1 MKNKRISRTIAFLFF
16 AATFGMSAQDL
27 VVTSKNDS
35 INAKITKNK
44 KDILYF
50 YFVKNGEVRST
61 LLPLKEVQAHQKNF
75 YLTAEVPEDYKPT
88 NSYTGP
94 KYRIALNGGLS
105 YQTAKTSSSV
115 PDALRD
121 HAKQL
126 KSGYNWGADIHFLTS
141 ENLGFGLKYN
151 TFYSSNVEN
160 KNLTLPGNTVL
171 YGIKDVNYIHF
182 IGPSVLFK
190 FVSSNGKNAWVSS
203 TSIGYMGYK
212 QERQTRNRNFTYTAA
227 TLGLNLDFGYDI
239 YLSKKL
245 SLGLMVSFVTGS
257 LGEVDLEENGISQ
270 AIELDERGSLSR
282 FDFSAGLR
290 WACKQRN
297 SKKKTV

>member
-1 MKNKRISRTIAFLFF
+1 MKTKKQTLSILSIFLFF
-16 AATFGMSAQDL
+16 AATYDIIAQDL

-35 INAKITKNK
+35 INAKITKIK
-44 KDILYF
+44 KGMLHF
-50 YFVKNGEVRST
+50 NFVKDGEVRKT
-61 LLPLKEVQAHQKNF
+61 LLPL
-75 YLTAEVPEDYKPT
+75 AEVKVQQKDFFLKSEVPADYKPK

-160 KNLTLPGNTVL
+160 NVNLTLPDNTVL

-190 FVSSNGKNAWVSS
+190 IVSSNGKNAWVSS
-203 TSIGYMGYK
+203 ASIGYMGYK
-212 QERQTRNRNFTYTAA
+212 QEQQIGNRNFTYTAA

-282 FDFSAGLR
+282 IDFSAGLR
-290 WACKQRN
+290 WAL
-297 SKKKTV
+297 

>member
-1 MKNKRISRTIAFLFF
+1 MKTKKQTLSILSIFLFF
-16 AATFGMSAQDL
+16 AATYDIIAQDL

-35 INAKITKNK
+35 INARITKIK

-75 YLTAEVPEDYKPT
+75 YLTAEVPKDYKPT

-160 KNLTLPGNTVL
+160 NVNLTLPDNTVL

-190 FVSSNGKNAWVSS
+190 IVSSNGKNAWVSS
-203 TSIGYMGYK
+203 VNWVYG
-212 QERQTRNRNFTYTAA
+212 
-227 TLGLNLDFGYDI
+227 
-239 YLSKKL
+239 
-245 SLGLMVSFVTGS
+245 V
-257 LGEVDLEENGISQ
+257 
-270 AIELDERGSLSR
+270 
-282 FDFSAGLR
+282 
-290 WACKQRN
+290 
-297 SKKKTV
+297 

>member
-1 MKNKRISRTIAFLFF
+1 MKTKKQTLSILSIFLFF
-16 AATFGMSAQDL
+16 AATYDIVAQDL

-35 INAKITKNK
+35 INAKITKIK
-44 KDILYF
+44 KGMLHF
-50 YFVKNGEVRST
+50 NFVKDGEVRKT
-61 LLPLKEVQAHQKNF
+61 LLPL
-75 YLTAEVPEDYKPT
+75 AEVKVQQKDFFLKSEVPADYKPK

-105 YQTAKTSSSV
+105 YLTAKTSSSV

-126 KSGYNWGADIHFLTS
+126 KSGYNWGANLHFLTS
-141 ENLGFGLKYN
+141 EYFGFGLKYN

-160 KNLTLPGNTVL
+160 NVSQTLPNNTVL

-203 TSIGYMGYK
+203 ASIGYMGYK
-212 QERQTRNRNFTYTAA
+212 QEQQIGNRNSTYTAA
-227 TLGLNLDFGYDI
+227 TLGGNLDFGYDI

-245 SLGLMVSFVTGS
+245 SLGLMVSFAAGS

-270 AIELDERGSLSR
+270 TIELDERENLSR
-282 FDFSAGLR
+282 IDFSAGLR
-290 WACKQRN
+290 WAL
-297 SKKKTV
+297 

>member
-1 MKNKRISRTIAFLFF
+1 MKTKKQTLSILSIFLFF
-16 AATFGMSAQDL
+16 AATYDIIAQDL

-35 INAKITKNK
+35 INAKITKIK
-44 KDILYF
+44 KGMLHF
-50 YFVKNGEVRST
+50 NFVKDGEVRKT
-61 LLPLKEVQAHQKNF
+61 LLPL
-75 YLTAEVPEDYKPT
+75 AEVKVQQKDFFLKSEVPADYKPK

-141 ENLGFGLKYN
+141 EYFGFGLKYN

-160 KNLTLPGNTVL
+160 NVNLTLPDNTVL

-203 TSIGYMGYK
+203 ASIGYMGYK
-212 QERQTRNRNFTYTAA
+212 QEQQTGNRNFTYTAA

-282 FDFSAGLR
+282 IDFSAGLR
-290 WACKQRN
+290 WAL
-297 SKKKTV
+297 

>member
-160 KNLTLPGNTVL
+160 NVNLTLPDNTVL

-212 QERQTRNRNFTYTAA
+212 QEQQTGNRNFTYTAA

-270 AIELDERGSLSR
+270 AIELDERESLSR
-282 FDFSAGLR
+282 IDFSAGLR
-290 WACKQRN
+290 WAL
-297 SKKKTV
+297 

>member
-1 MKNKRISRTIAFLFF
+1 MKTKKQTLSILSIFLFF
-16 AATFGMSAQDL
+16 AATYDIVAQDL

-35 INAKITKNK
+35 INAKITKIK
-44 KDILYF
+44 KGMLHF
-50 YFVKNGEVRST
+50 NFVKDGEVRKT
-61 LLPLKEVQAHQKNF
+61 LLPL
-75 YLTAEVPEDYKPT
+75 AEVKVQQKDFFLKSEVPADYKPK

-105 YQTAKTSSSV
+105 YLTAKTSSSV

-126 KSGYNWGADIHFLTS
+126 KSGYNWGANLHFLTS
-141 ENLGFGLKYN
+141 EYFGFGLKYN

-160 KNLTLPGNTVL
+160 NVSQTLPNNTVL

-203 TSIGYMGYK
+203 ASIGYMGYK
-212 QERQTRNRNFTYTAA
+212 QERQTRNRNSTYTAA
-227 TLGLNLDFGYDI
+227 TLGGNLDFGYDI

-245 SLGLMVSFVTGS
+245 SLGLMVSFAAGS

-270 AIELDERGSLSR
+270 TIELDERENLSR
-282 FDFSAGLR
+282 IDFSAGLR
-290 WACKQRN
+290 WAL
-297 SKKKTV
+297 

>member
-1 MKNKRISRTIAFLFF
+1 M
-16 AATFGMSAQDL
+16 
-27 VVTSKNDS
+27 TSKNDS
-35 INAKITKNK
+35 INAKITKIK

-282 FDFSAGLR
+282 IDFSAGLR
-290 WACKQRN
+290 WAL
-297 SKKKTV
+297 

>member
-1 MKNKRISRTIAFLFF
+1 MKTKKQILSILSIFLFF
-16 AATFGMSAQDL
+16 AATYDIIAQDL

-35 INAKITKNK
+35 INAKITKIK
-44 KDILYF
+44 KGMLHF
-50 YFVKNGEVRST
+50 NFVKDGEVRKT
-61 LLPLKEVQAHQKNF
+61 LLPL
-75 YLTAEVPEDYKPT
+75 AEVKVQQKDFFLKSEVPADYKPK

-105 YQTAKTSSSV
+105 YLTAKTSSSV

-126 KSGYNWGADIHFLTS
+126 KSVYNWGADIHFLTS

-160 KNLTLPGNTVL
+160 NVSQTLPNNTVL

-203 TSIGYMGYK
+203 ASIGYMGYK
-212 QERQTRNRNFTYTAA
+212 QEQQIGNRNSTYTAA
-227 TLGLNLDFGYDI
+227 TLGGNLDFGYDI

-245 SLGLMVSFVTGS
+245 SLGLMVSFAAGS

-270 AIELDERGSLSR
+270 TIELDERENLSR
-282 FDFSAGLR
+282 IDFSAGLR
-290 WACKQRN
+290 WAL
-297 SKKKTV
+297 

>member
-1 MKNKRISRTIAFLFF
+1 MKTKKQTLSILSIFLFF
-16 AATFGMSAQDL
+16 AATYDIVAQDL

-35 INAKITKNK
+35 INAKITKIK
-44 KDILYF
+44 KGMLHF
-50 YFVKNGEVRST
+50 NFVKDGEVRKT
-61 LLPLKEVQAHQKNF
+61 LLPL
-75 YLTAEVPEDYKPT
+75 AEVKVQQKDFFLKSEVPADYKPK

-105 YQTAKTSSSV
+105 YLTAKTSSSV

-160 KNLTLPGNTVL
+160 NVSQTLPNNTEL

-203 TSIGYMGYK
+203 ASIGYMGYK

-245 SLGLMVSFVTGS
+245 SLGLMVSFAAGS

-270 AIELDERGSLSR
+270 TIELDERENLSR
-282 FDFSAGLR
+282 IDFSAGLR
-290 WACKQRN
+290 WAL
-297 SKKKTV
+297 

>member
-1 MKNKRISRTIAFLFF
+1 MKNKRHFQEQLLSFF
-16 AATFGMSAQDL
+16 SQQLLDMSAQDL

-50 YFVKNGEVRST
+50 YFVKNGEVLERYIAPTKGKYKHIKRTS
-61 LLPLKEVQAHQKNF
+61 
-75 YLTAEVPEDYKPT
+75 YLTAEVPADYKPK

-141 ENLGFGLKYN
+141 EYFGFGLKYN

-160 KNLTLPGNTVL
+160 NVNLTLPDNTVL

-203 TSIGYMGYK
+203 ASIGYMGYK
-212 QERQTRNRNFTYTAA
+212 QEQQTRNRNFTYTAA
-227 TLGLNLDFGYDI
+227 TLGGNLDFGYDI

-245 SLGLMVSFVTGS
+245 SLGLMVSFVAGS

-270 AIELDERGSLSR
+270 TIELDERENLSR
-282 FDFSAGLR
+282 IDFSAGLR
-290 WACKQRN
+290 WAL
-297 SKKKTV
+297 

>member
-1 MKNKRISRTIAFLFF
+1 MKTKKQILSILSIFLFF
-16 AATFGMSAQDL
+16 AATYDIIAQDL

-35 INAKITKNK
+35 INAKITKIK
-44 KDILYF
+44 KGMLHF
-50 YFVKNGEVRST
+50 NFVKDGEVRKT
-61 LLPLKEVQAHQKNF
+61 LLPL
-75 YLTAEVPEDYKPT
+75 AEVKVQQKDFFLKSEVPADYKPK

-105 YQTAKTSSSV
+105 YLTAKTSSSV

-126 KSGYNWGADIHFLTS
+126 KSGYNWGANLHFLTS
-141 ENLGFGLKYN
+141 EYFGFGLKYN

-203 TSIGYMGYK
+203 MSIGYMGYK

-245 SLGLMVSFVTGS
+245 SLGLMVSFAAGS

-270 AIELDERGSLSR
+270 TIELDERENLSR
-282 FDFSAGLR
+282 IDFSAGLR
-290 WACKQRN
+290 WAL
-297 SKKKTV
+297 

>member
-1 MKNKRISRTIAFLFF
+1 MKTKKQTLSILSIFLFF
-16 AATFGMSAQDL
+16 AATYDIVAQDL

-35 INAKITKNK
+35 INAKITKIK
-44 KDILYF
+44 KGMLHF
-50 YFVKNGEVRST
+50 NFVKDGEVRKT
-61 LLPLKEVQAHQKNF
+61 LLPL
-75 YLTAEVPEDYKPT
+75 AEVKVQQKDFFLKSEVPADYKPK

-141 ENLGFGLKYN
+141 EYFGFGLKYN

-160 KNLTLPGNTVL
+160 NVNLTLPDNTVL

-190 FVSSNGKNAWVSS
+190 IVSSNGKNAWVSS
-203 TSIGYMGYK
+203 ASIGYMGYK
-212 QERQTRNRNFTYTAA
+212 QEQQIGNRNFTYTAA
-227 TLGLNLDFGYDI
+227 TLGGNLDFGYDI

-245 SLGLMVSFVTGS
+245 SLGLMVSFVAGS

-270 AIELDERGSLSR
+270 TIELDERENLSR
-282 FDFSAGLR
+282 IDFSAGLR
-290 WACKQRN
+290 WAL
-297 SKKKTV
+297 

>member
-1 MKNKRISRTIAFLFF
+1 MKTKKQILSILSIFLFF
-16 AATFGMSAQDL
+16 AATYDIIAQDL

-35 INAKITKNK
+35 INAKITKIK
-44 KDILYF
+44 KGMLHF
-50 YFVKNGEVRST
+50 NFVKDGEVRKT
-61 LLPLKEVQAHQKNF
+61 LLPL
-75 YLTAEVPEDYKPT
+75 AEVKVQQKDFFLKSEVPADYKPK

-105 YQTAKTSSSV
+105 YLTAKTSSSV

-126 KSGYNWGADIHFLTS
+126 KSGYNWGANLHFLTS
-141 ENLGFGLKYN
+141 EYFGFGLKYN

-203 TSIGYMGYK
+203 IVNWVYG
-212 QERQTRNRNFTYTAA
+212 
-227 TLGLNLDFGYDI
+227 
-239 YLSKKL
+239 
-245 SLGLMVSFVTGS
+245 V
-257 LGEVDLEENGISQ
+257 
-270 AIELDERGSLSR
+270 
-282 FDFSAGLR
+282 
-290 WACKQRN
+290 
-297 SKKKTV
+297 